1 MHNPNPDKYK
11 VAKDDQ
17 KKYDKYAKEREKEEQ
32 EAKEKEKEQ
41 KEKEKE
47 KQQQQEQKEKEKA
60 YNKWLKERENHKH
73 WVVDKEAVYED
84 RVIVDEEGQDAWD
97 EEVDTG
103 EVDDDGN
110 LN

>member
-1 MHNPNPDKYK
+1 MDDKK
-11 VAKDDQ
+11 
-17 KKYDKYAKEREKEEQ
+17 
-32 EAKEKEKEQ
+32 
-41 KEKEKE
+41 
-47 KQQQQEQKEKEKA
+47 QKEKEKA

-103 EVDDDGN
+103 EVDENGDPIYETVHHDAIPPKTHTERVKVKDEQGHWEYDKGWRDGDFKYEP
-110 LN
+110 